1 MLQLSSLT
9 DVMTNIQGAKNVVV
23 EAYTLRRTLVEALE
37 DAAQH
42 GSHVCVELERRP
54 YGSKKGGLAEVNRR
68 LAAQLRASGARVC
81 LSHPIHAKTIAVDG
95 TLYLDEKNWN
105 GNDIIV
111 READRA
117 AAGAIPMKKSD
128 ALAEEARLLATAQ
141 KSDRAI
147 VESESFGDGNATYFA
162 LRALAR
168 RGAAPRLLVS
178 DADLRGNSRELTALQ
193 NLAADGVR
201 VRVCKDTAKLAVR
214 GDAAWL
220 GSANATYADGN
231 WAMPDWGLCTGNPAI
246 VDTVRTRLESEWRS
260 AREL

>member
-68 LAAQLRASGARVC
+68 LAEQLRASGARVC

-147 VESESFGDGNATYFA
+147 VESE
-162 LRALAR
+162 
-168 RGAAPRLLVS
+168 
-178 DADLRGNSRELTALQ
+178 
-193 NLAADGVR
+193 
-201 VRVCKDTAKLAVR
+201 
-214 GDAAWL
+214 
-220 GSANATYADGN
+220 
-231 WAMPDWGLCTGNPAI
+231 
-246 VDTVRTRLESEWRS
+246 
-260 AREL
+260 